1 MEDGALRKHFTLIE
15 LLVVIAIIGILAA
28 IVLPALQAARERGI
42 GTNCISQL
50 KQCGSAAASYNND
63 NRGFFPGVYSDG
75 NAKKGDAAY
84 PTWAQAL
91 ADTKYLGARESDGS
105 ADRITRCPKTD
116 RGSTSIRV
124 AEQYLRGAAYAA
136 PYQNIPYG

>member
-1 MEDGALRKHFTLIE
+1 MEDGAMRKHFTLIE

-28 IVLPALQAARERGI
+28 ILLPALQSARERGVSAS
-42 GTNCISQL
+42 CVSQL
-50 KQCGSAAASYNND
+50 KQCGTAAVSYNND

-75 NAKKGDAAY
+75 NAKKGDPAY

-105 ADRITRCPKTD
+105 ADRMTRCPKTD
-116 RGSTSIRV
+116 RGSTSDRKSSLNSSHN
-124 AEQYLRGAAYAA
+124 A
-136 PYQNIPYG
+136 